1 MQVEPERRTPSK
13 KTWIWLF
20 GIILLTILLFV
31 VVFLLKPGDP
41 QRPISSIPSELGYR
55 SGYKVIDQFPH
66 DPQAFTQGLIF
77 HEGYLYESTGLRG
90 HSSLRKVDLGSGEV
104 VQMIELDNAFY
115 AEGLAFWDETLVQLT
130 WQEQTGFIYDLDD
143 FILVDTFSYST
154 EGWGL
159 THDGTNLIMSDGTST
174 LFFLDRNTLKVV
186 RTVEVS
192 DHGTPVTRINE
203 LEYVLGEVFA
213 NVLQTNTIARIDP
226 STGLV
231 NGWID
236 LAGLLPADVNAS
248 SVAVLNGIA
257 YDPIQDRLFV
267 TGKLWPYLFE
277 IALVNHPLTK
287 H

>member
-1 MQVEPERRTPSK
+1 MNATK
-13 KTWIWLF
+13 NWIWLCV
-20 GIILLTILLFV
+20 IILLIILIIFV
-31 VVFLLKPGDP
+31 AVRLKPVAR
-41 QRPISSIPSELGYR
+41 QRPSSSIPEELSR
-55 SGYKVIDQFPH
+55 LSGFRVINLYPH
-66 DPQAFTQGLIF
+66 DPQAYTQGLIF

-90 HSSLRKVDLGSGEV
+90 YSTLRKVDLGSGEV

-115 AEGLAFWDETLVQLT
+115 AEGLTLWNETLVQLT
-130 WQEQTGFIYDLDD
+130 WQEQIGFIYDLDD
-143 FILVDTFSYST
+143 FTLVDTFYYNT

-159 THDGTNLIMSDGTST
+159 THDDSNLIMSDGTST
-174 LFFLDRNTLKVV
+174 LFFLDPKTLKVV

-192 DHGTPVTRINE
+192 DHGSPVTRINE
-203 LEYVLGEVFA
+203 LEYVLGEIYA
-213 NVLQTNTIARIDP
+213 NIWQTNNIVRIDP

-236 LAGLLPADVNAS
+236 LAGLLPADVNPG
-248 SVAVLNGIA
+248 SVSVLNGIA

-277 IALVNHPLTK
+277 IALVDHPLTT

>member
-1 MQVEPERRTPSK
+1 MNPK
-13 KTWIWLF
+13 KNWIWLCM
-20 GIILLTILLFV
+20 IILLMILI
-31 VVFLLKPGDP
+31 VFMAVRLKPAAH
-41 QRPISSIPSELGYR
+41 QRPSSSIPRELNR
-55 SGYKVIDQFPH
+55 LSGFRVINQYPH
-66 DPQAFTQGLIF
+66 DPQAYTQGLIF

-90 HSSLRKVDLGSGEV
+90 YSTLRKVDLGSGEV

-115 AEGLAFWDETLVQLT
+115 AEGLTLWNETLVQLT
-130 WQEQTGFIYDLDD
+130 WQEQIGFIYDLDD
-143 FILVDTFSYST
+143 FTLVDTFYYNT

-159 THDGTNLIMSDGTST
+159 THDDSNLIMSDGTST
-174 LFFLDRNTLKVV
+174 LFFLDPKTLKVV

-203 LEYVLGEVFA
+203 LEYVLGEVYA
-213 NVLQTNTIARIDP
+213 NIWQTNNIVRIDP

-236 LAGLLPADVNAS
+236 LAGLLPADVNPG

-277 IALVNHPLTK
+277 IALVDHPLTT

>member
-1 MQVEPERRTPSK
+1 MNPK
-13 KTWIWLF
+13 KNWIWLCM
-20 GIILLTILLFV
+20 IILLIILI
-31 VVFLLKPGDP
+31 VFMAARLKPVDH
-41 QRPISSIPSELGYR
+41 QRPSSSIPEELNR
-55 SGYKVIDQFPH
+55 LSGFRVINQYPH
-66 DPQAFTQGLIF
+66 DPQAYTQGLIF

-90 HSSLRKVDLGSGEV
+90 YSTLRKVDLGSGEV

-115 AEGLAFWDETLVQLT
+115 AEGLTLWNETLVQLT
-130 WQEQTGFIYDLDD
+130 WQEQIGFIYDLDD
-143 FILVDTFSYST
+143 FTLVDTFYYNT

-159 THDGTNLIMSDGTST
+159 THDDSNLIMSDGTST
-174 LFFLDRNTLKVV
+174 LFFLDPKTLKVV

-192 DHGTPVTRINE
+192 DHGSPVTRINE
-203 LEYVLGEVFA
+203 LEYVLGEVYA
-213 NVLQTNTIARIDP
+213 NVWQTSTIARIDP

-236 LAGLLPADVNAS
+236 LAGLLPVDVDPG

-257 YDPIQDRLFV
+257 YDPTQDRLFV

-277 IALVNHPLTK
+277 IALVDHPLTT